1 MQNRP
6 KPRIHSP
13 ARPRAVPAL
22 GAGLF
27 AAVALLAAG
36 IAALLDL
43 APIVPLTLTLVAA
56 VGTITV
62 ARAAGQAEALPSLD
76 RETRRHSRPAEWQA
90 LLDIERAQTA
100 PERRLRLAREFRRIA
115 AEALAAPVTDRRR
128 WPRPGR
134 LAALC
139 RQAKLLRASATDR
152 SVGFLPETLPD
163 DRLSAE
169 VLAEAIHTL
178 TGYLALLAAV
188 RRAPGWDLEV
198 QRVVVR
204 ERTRLEV
211 ALERVN
217 NVLRDG

>member
-1 MQNRP
+1 MRNRP
-6 KPRIHSP
+6 KPRIHTL
-13 ARPRAVPAL
+13 AHPRLVLVPS
-22 GAGLF
+22 AGLV
-27 AAVALLAAG
+27 VATVLLAAG

-43 APIVPLTLTLVAA
+43 APIVPLTLTLIVA
-56 VGTITV
+56 VGSVTI
-62 ARAAGQAEALPSLD
+62 ARGAGWSDTLPPLD
-76 RETRRHSRPAEWQA
+76 RETRRHSRPVEWQA

-115 AEALAAPVTDRRR
+115 AEALAAPATDRRR
-128 WPRPGR
+128 WPHPGR
-134 LAALC
+134 LAALA
-139 RQAKLLRASATDR
+139 RQAKLLHASATDR

-217 NVLRDG
+217 SVLMDV

>member
-1 MQNRP
+1 MQNRS

-13 ARPRAVPAL
+13 ARPRSVPAL
-22 GAGLF
+22 GVGLF
-27 AAVALLAAG
+27 ATAALLAAG
-36 IAALLDL
+36 ISALLDL

-56 VGTITV
+56 AGSITI
-62 ARAAGQAEALPSLD
+62 ARAAEQVHTLPPLD

-115 AEALAAPVTDRRR
+115 AEALAAPATDRRR

-188 RRAPGWDLEV
+188 RRAPSWDLEV

-217 NVLRDG
+217 SVLMDV